1 MAALRDALPDSVTVI
16 WFPTTAE
23 LTDFALQWVQPG
35 DALMVKS
42 SLGLGFGKIVAAL
55 LDKYPAFP
63 RRNAKSEIAF

>member
-23 LTDFALQWVQPG
+23 LADFALQWVQPG

-63 RRNAKSEIAF
+63 ETERQV